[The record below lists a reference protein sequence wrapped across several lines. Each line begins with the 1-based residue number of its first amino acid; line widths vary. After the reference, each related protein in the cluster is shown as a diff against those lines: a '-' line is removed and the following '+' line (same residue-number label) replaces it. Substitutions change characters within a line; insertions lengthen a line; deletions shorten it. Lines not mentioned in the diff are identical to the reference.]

1 MIDPN
6 SEAERFLLLNNLQSE
21 MIFIRDLLEVIA
33 GNLLEVSPQRL
44 PDDAKDWVRLA
55 TTLAVVTR
63 DRATEACR
71 QIDALYEV
79 KYE

>member
-1 MIDPN
+1 MNN
-6 SEAERFLLLNNLQSE
+6 SASDTDRYLLLNELHCE
-21 MIFIRDLLEVIA
+21 VTFLRDLLEVIA

-71 QIDALYEV
+71 QMDKLFEV
-79 KYE
+79 AE

>member
-1 MIDPN
+1 MTDPN
-6 SEAERFLLLNNLQSE
+6 SDAERSQRLNELHCEVTFL
-21 MIFIRDLLEVIA
+21 RDLLEVIA

-71 QIDALYEV
+71 QMDKLFEV
-79 KYE
+79 AE